1 MKGIDGVA
9 GKAADLTS
17 NDQVKF
23 PALGI
28 GKHFHKGRAL
38 FGRGSGDALVD
49 VAVNDLP
56 VGMIPK
62 LVIVPLHLVAK
73 RIDLRFMLGGNAT
86 VKGNAAVAVL
96 VQWELPKVHSL
107 RDVHIAIPP
116 LPVV

>member
-1 MKGIDGVA
+1 MLFRS
-9 GKAADLTS
+9 DLTS

-56 VGMIPK
+56 VGMISK
-62 LVIVPLHLVAK
+62 LVVVPLHLVAK

-107 RDVHIAIPP
+107 RDVHRR
-116 LPVV
+116 